1 MTDTTEIIAM
11 ALQVGVREYGPN
23 TRNLSFA
30 LSELE
35 RFVALVAEKA
45 AAKERNLCIHDCRE
59 LASHLRCFRDKQGGS
74 IADACAAAID
84 ERGQKEGA

>member
-11 ALQVGVREYGPN
+11 AREAGLVRIDRDPRQASL
-23 TRNLSFA
+23 TQLARFA
-30 LSELE
+30 S
-35 RFVALVAEKA
+35 LVAEKA

-59 LASHLRCFRDKQGGS
+59 LASHLRCFQDKQGGS

-84 ERGQKEGA
+84 ERGRKEGAC